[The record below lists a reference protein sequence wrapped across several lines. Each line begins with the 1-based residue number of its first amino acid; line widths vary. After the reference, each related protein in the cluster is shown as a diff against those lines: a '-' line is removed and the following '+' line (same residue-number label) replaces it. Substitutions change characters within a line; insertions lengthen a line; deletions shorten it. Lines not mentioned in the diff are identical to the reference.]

1 MNGTTMRIGGVAVG
15 AAAAVAV
22 AVGALA
28 VAALPAWAHGTTA
41 TTAPG
46 AGTTPAPPGGM
57 AGLAGVTGAAATA
70 GSDSAEA
77 GWSGL
82 GVSLAVTAAATVALV
97 AWRRRDGG
105 RPRAS
110 GVGLAAAAALL
121 FAGVAHCAL
130 APSHWAEG
138 WHLGLFF
145 AGSGLVL
152 VVQGAAAG
160 LRPTPAVYWSVLAST
175 AALAALYFVGREV
188 ALPLVDHQ
196 DPYLLTD
203 VPVKGAEAAAALVA
217 GLALMRR
224 RVAAASLPP
233 RPGHRLRGHDHPNGD
248 RNGMGDGLSTAA
260 PAHRRA

>member
-15 AAAAVAV
+15 AAAAVAL
-22 AVGALA
+22 AVSLA
-28 VAALPAWAHGTTA
+28 VAASPAWAHGTTA
-41 TTAPG
+41 TTAPEL
-46 AGTTPAPPGGM
+46 GTAPAPPEGM
-57 AGLAGVTGAAATA
+57 AGLTVAGATATA
-70 GSDSAEA
+70 GSDSSGA

-82 GVSLAVTAAATVALV
+82 GVSLAVASAAFVALV
-97 AWRRRDGG
+97 AWRRRGGG
-105 RPRAS
+105 RPPA

-145 AGSGLVL
+145 AASGLVL
-152 VVQGAAAG
+152 VVQGAAAA

-188 ALPLVDHQ
+188 SLPLVDHQ

-203 VPVKGAEAAAALVA
+203 VPVKGAEAAAAVVA
-217 GLALMRR
+217 GLALMRS
-224 RVAAASLPP
+224 RVAAA
-233 RPGHRLRGHDHPNGD
+233 LRTSATWSP
-248 RNGMGDGLSTAA
+248 AA
-260 PAHRRA
+260 SP